1 MFIEGPLFGLRA
13 ARSIYKPPDD
23 AVQRGNDV
31 QAQNKGPR
39 LAVSRLRDAAELSRG
54 GSTTPTH
61 GWRRSRVAAI
71 SPFVI
76 RTPMARPTLGLNWDL
91 NTNFRLMLDYR
102 PIGVIRLNSSSEV
115 SKEIA

>member
-31 QAQNKGPR
+31 QAQNKEPR

-54 GSTTPTH
+54 GSTTPPH

-76 RTPMARPTLGLNWDL
+76 RTPMARPTLGVKLGPEYELPVDAGLSADWRDSAEQFL
-91 NTNFRLMLDYR
+91 RSL
-102 PIGVIRLNSSSEV
+102 
-115 SKEIA
+115 